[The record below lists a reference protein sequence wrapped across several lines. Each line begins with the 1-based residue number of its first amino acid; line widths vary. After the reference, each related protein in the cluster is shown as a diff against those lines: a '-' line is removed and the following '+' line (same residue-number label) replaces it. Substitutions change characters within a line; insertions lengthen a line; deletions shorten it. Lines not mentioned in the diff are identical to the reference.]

1 MCLYLKKKKKLFVV
15 LRIKGEGNV
24 TFQLRSYFYSGAM
37 ILSNHAKESLKVGVR
52 LKGVEPQ

>member
-1 MCLYLKKKKKLFVV
+1 LYLKKKKKLFVV